1 MDRKYGS
8 FQKPDVQTFHIEVQG
23 QRKEAEKEFR
33 ESRLVDSSITRI
45 EVFCLNTVL
54 QAMFSAGL
62 KPENDRY
69 MQISRATAKLLIRN
83 RKEIW
88 TRYAQ
93 SKEGLKDWVLW
104 KVGLRRNPEFEKMQ
118 SAGVT
123 GDVIHDME
131 VLGCK

>member
-1 MDRKYGS
+1 M
-8 FQKPDVQTFHIEVQG
+8 
-23 QRKEAEKEFR
+23 
-33 ESRLVDSSITRI
+33 VDSSITRI

-88 TRYAQ
+88 TRYVQ
-93 SKEGLKDWVLW
+93 SKEGLKDWILW